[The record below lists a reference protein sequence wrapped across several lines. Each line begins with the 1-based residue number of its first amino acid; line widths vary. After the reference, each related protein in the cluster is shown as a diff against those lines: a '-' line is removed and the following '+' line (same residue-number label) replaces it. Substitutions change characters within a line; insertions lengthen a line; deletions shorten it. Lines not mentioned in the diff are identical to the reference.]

1 MYCVYMMASRR
12 NGTLYVG
19 VTNDMARRAFEHRA
33 HKGSVFT
40 RRYGVTR
47 LVWMEPYE
55 DISAAIARE
64 KQIKGWN
71 RAWKLKLIEVANP
84 DWLDLYELL
93 QGASGAWL
101 DPLPSPCGL
110 AGGDAS
116 VPAAVLRRSYA
127 RPPATSFGCRIG
139 AWRSPRQ
146 RMAMS
151 REARPSAPPVT
162 GAAPVRTASTKAV
175 SSARSGSA

>member
-1 MYCVYMMASRR
+1 MYYVHMMASRR

-33 HKGSVFT
+33 HNGSAFT

-93 QGASGAWL
+93 QGASGA
-101 DPLPSPCGL
+101 
-110 AGGDAS
+110 
-116 VPAAVLRRSYA
+116 
-127 RPPATSFGCRIG
+127 
-139 AWRSPRQ
+139 
-146 RMAMS
+146 
-151 REARPSAPPVT
+151 
-162 GAAPVRTASTKAV
+162 
-175 SSARSGSA
+175 